1 MRSKHHIH
9 VSYFDILRRRDRR
22 KVGKKWRNVRR
33 SFEVVTEKSPFSSQ
47 TQIITV
53 SSIKLKIYHYVWSSF
68 ASRLDFTISLYPSFE
83 YYTLTLRRIFP
94 REESRLEKISRKGRE
109 REREKKKGS
118 FILRN
123 FLFRNVS
130 LVDKTGGGEK
140 KKERTRLDTETRSEN
155 QGETGQERG
164 LFPADLPI
172 PPSHLSSMEE
182 RATRSYRFPINRS
195 VEQILP
201 RVLFRTLFRRV
212 YSVPRSSIKCRVSRA
227 RPSLPRVPSRSI
239 SSRAYETELFPLCP
253 DLLPSPFLRISNI
266 SKLIGGEKMGEWTSN
281 LEKPQREWRSFTRRR
296 DLVIK
301 FRYDRNP
308 GWNFVSYLA

>member
-1 MRSKHHIH
+1 MYR
-9 VSYFDILRRRDRR
+9 ILIYWDEEIEE
-22 KVGKKWRNVRR
+22 KLGKWRNVRR

-130 LVDKTGGGEK
+130 LVDKTGGGGK
-140 KKERTRLDTETRSEN
+140 KKGKNSFGHGDTEWKSGWNGPGTRS
-155 QGETGQERG
+155 
-164 LFPADLPI
+164 FP
-172 PPSHLSSMEE
+172 
-182 RATRSYRFPINRS
+182 R
-195 VEQILP
+195 
-201 RVLFRTLFRRV
+201 
-212 YSVPRSSIKCRVSRA
+212 RSSNPAV
-227 RPSLPRVPSRSI
+227 
-239 SSRAYETELFPLCP
+239 T
-253 DLLPSPFLRISNI
+253 PFID
-266 SKLIGGEKMGEWTSN
+266 GGTCN
-281 LEKPQREWRSFTRRR
+281 
-296 DLVIK
+296 
-301 FRYDRNP
+301 
-308 GWNFVSYLA
+308 A